1 MADELEQRC
10 RSLLT
15 DLGLMSRG
23 DSVSVAPLSGGV
35 ASDIAKVSVNDD
47 VYCVK
52 FALPKLRVKADW
64 FAPVERNLA
73 EYRWLQTV
81 AEIAPE
87 AAIRLY
93 GHSTQDHGFVMEY
106 LSSPNSY
113 LFKTALLDGRGRA
126 PDAAAVGDL
135 LGRVHAHSAAPG
147 FDRAPFH
154 NSDDFHAI
162 RIEPYLIHTAGAHP
176 DLKPALQAMADRL
189 HTADNILIH
198 GDVSPKNIILHDRR
212 PYILDAECATMGDA
226 AFDVAFCL
234 NHFILKSLHVR
245 ARRADY
251 LGFCSLFWKSYARAV
266 TWESIDRLE
275 SRVAH
280 LVPMLMLGRVDGK
293 SPVEYLSDKDRDLV
307 RRLATNL
314 ILLPRAT
321 MAAILTFIRGEL
333 EQ

>member
-15 DLGLMSRG
+15 DLGLMSCG
-23 DSVSVAPLSGGV
+23 DTFSVEPLSGGV

-47 VYCVK
+47 AYCVK

-73 EYRWLQTV
+73 EYSWLQTV
-81 AEIAPE
+81 AEIAPD
-87 AAIRLY
+87 AAISLY
-93 GHSTQDHGFVMEY
+93 GHSAREHGFVMEY
-106 LSSPNSY
+106 LSSSDSY

-135 LGRVHAHSAAPG
+135 LGRVHARSTAPG
-147 FDRAPFH
+147 FDRAPFR
-154 NSDDFHAI
+154 NSDDFYAI
-162 RIEPYLIHTAGAHP
+162 RIEPYLIHTADAHP
-176 DLKPALQAMADRL
+176 ELKPALHAVADRL
-189 HTADNILIH
+189 YVADDILIH
-198 GDVSPKNIILHDRR
+198 GDVSPKNIIIHDGR

-245 ARRADY
+245 SRHTDY
-251 LGFCSLFWKSYARAV
+251 LGFCGIFWKSYARSV
-266 TWESIDRLE
+266 IWEPVDGLE
-275 SRVAH
+275 SRVAQ

-293 SPVEYLSDKDRDLV
+293 SPVEYLSDNDRGLV
-307 RRLATNL
+307 RRLATDL
-314 ILLPRAT
+314 ILLPRPT
-321 MAAILTFIRGEL
+321 MAAILSFIRGEL
-333 EQ
+333 DQ